1 MIGVG
6 IDVAKSKSMVA
17 ILSDDGEIIKNPF
30 EIANTESGLEY
41 LCKIIRE
48 LAGDVYCVVESTSIY
63 HIPVVSY
70 LQENNIMNWWF
81 VNLQKKHHKS
91 EICWK
96 DSRLITRFQVMG
108 WSLKY

>member
-41 LCKIIRE
+41 LCGIIRE
-48 LAGDVYCVVESTSIY
+48 LADEAYCVVESTSIY
-63 HIPVVSY
+63 HFPVVDI
-70 LQENNIMNWWF
+70 L
-81 VNLQKKHHKS
+81 
-91 EICWK
+91 
-96 DSRLITRFQVMG
+96 LIILRIVKFIPNCVF
-108 WSLKY
+108 